1 MNVKTVMTVVLA
13 CGAVA
18 LSGCAGMKSKDSS
31 ALASSL
37 SDDPA
42 NPVDVAY
49 IARVNQQANE
59 KGYLV
64 LWINPPGVKPIDK
77 SKQRLNQD

>member
-13 CGAVA
+13 CGVVA
-18 LSGCAGMKSKDSS
+18 LSGCAGMKSKDST

-42 NPVDVAY
+42 NPVDLAY
-49 IARVNQQANE
+49 IARVNSQANE
-59 KGYLV
+59 RGYQI
-64 LWINPPGVKPIDK
+64 LWVNPPGVKPGEKDK
-77 SKQRLNQD
+77 AYPTQN

>member
-1 MNVKTVMTVVLA
+1 MNVKTVMAVALA
-13 CGAVA
+13 CGVVF

-42 NPVDVAY
+42 NPVDLAY
-49 IARVNQQANE
+49 IMQVNQQANE

-64 LWINPPGVKPIDK
+64 LWVNPPGVKPVDK
-77 SKQRLNQD
+77 DKVHQNQN

>member
-1 MNVKTVMTVVLA
+1 MNVKTVMAVALA
-13 CGAVA
+13 CGVVA

-42 NPVDVAY
+42 NPIDLAY
-49 IARVNQQANE
+49 IARVNSQANE
-59 KGYLV
+59 RGYEI
-64 LWINPPGVKPIDK
+64 LWVNPPGIKPVDK
-77 SKQRLNQD
+77 DKGYPSQN

>member
-1 MNVKTVMTVVLA
+1 MNVKTVMAVVLA
-13 CGAVA
+13 CGVVA

-42 NPVDVAY
+42 NPVDLAY
-49 IARVNQQANE
+49 VSQVNHDAGE
-59 KGYLV
+59 KGYVV
-64 LWINPPGVKPIDK
+64 LWLNPPHENTRP
-77 SKQRLNQD
+77 QQQ